1 MANVRRRLI
10 GNTEPVLPNAL
21 MRTFLR
27 GSGFSCVVVASV
39 CLMGS
44 GCSAS
49 NGASAPGNAQGGSA
63 PLGSGG
69 LGTANGGA
77 VSGGGATSTSSGGEN
92 PFGGSGGT
100 SGASGG
106 GEGGTIGGGGTSG
119 SSNGATGGT
128 TPSGGTAGASPSGG
142 SGGAAGANTDGG
154 NSTGGAAPTG
164 DCPAQSLPVGESPIY
179 TIMSANG
186 ITYTYSI
193 LVPPG
198 YDPTKPTKTTIF
210 WHALTSNP
218 DQTRSL
224 TDIDQ
229 QAANYGMIMVYP
241 KSPDASWDA
250 GGCCTQISGGKR
262 RDETVFAKELIA
274 QVESKVCVDKKRL
287 YTTGFSNGGMLSHMF
302 ACKMADVFAA
312 SAPASGAL
320 TIPEAQCTPSRPIP
334 IYMTNGTAD
343 PLVPYSTAS
352 AIIGSI
358 SVTDTF
364 ANWGKLNGC
373 TGTPVQTFM
382 KGAVTCNTY
391 QQCGAGTT
399 ATLCSVQGMGHC
411 EPGMKSESAT
421 NCLTVSGIA
430 LGPPNNDIDG
440 VQTSLEF
447 LSQQSMP

>member
-1 MANVRRRLI
+1 MANVHRRCVACVEL
-10 GNTEPVLPNAL
+10 VLPNAL
-21 MRTFLR
+21 MRSLSR
-27 GSGFSCVVVASV
+27 GSGFARVVVAST
-39 CLMGS
+39 CLIGA

-49 NGASAPGNAQGGSA
+49 NGGSTAGGAPGGGA

-69 LGTANGGA
+69 LGIANGGA
-77 VSGGGATSTSSGGEN
+77 VSGGGTTSGSSGGEN

-100 SGASGG
+100 NGASGSG
-106 GEGGTIGGGGTSG
+106 QGGTIGSGGTSN
-119 SSNGATGGT
+119 SSSGGT
-128 TPSGGTAGASPSGG
+128 GPSGGAGGASPSGG
-142 SGGAAGANTDGG
+142 AGGAAGANTDGG
-154 NSTGGAAPTG
+154 NSSGGAAPTG

-312 SAPASGAL
+312 SAPSSGAL

-334 IYMTNGTAD
+334 IYMINGTAD

-352 AIIGSI
+352 GIIGSI

-373 TGTPVQTFM
+373 TGTPVQTLM
-382 KGAVTCNTY
+382 KGEVTCNTY
-391 QQCGAGTT
+391 QQCSAGTT
-399 ATLCSVQGMGHC
+399 STLCTVTGMGHC
-411 EPGMKSESAT
+411 QPGMKAESAT
-421 NCLTVSGIA
+421 NCLTVNGIA

-440 VQTSLEF
+440 TQKSLEF